1 MSESISPTTSANKDA
16 RNAILA
22 KRKNIIQNGGVAA
35 ADNNRGEFE
44 GVQDG
49 TNKENPA
56 VQPVSLK
63 NKTSLPAKV
72 TPHMS
77 KSQSDENMSP
87 LVPVRLSDAYPL
99 ILREEDDDTL
109 SVVVQVGEPPLSA
122 REDRVDVPSTQPD
135 SANKK
140 SVHWPSKMENV
151 HDIAP
156 GEPVVEPS
164 DGFLGLSESSCNV
177 FKLFSVTSS
186 GSGSSSSASPI
197 SPTKSPVRF
206 DPPEDRRDSSS
217 RPQSS
222 STR

>member
-1 MSESISPTTSANKDA
+1 M
-16 RNAILA
+16 
-22 KRKNIIQNGGVAA
+22 
-35 ADNNRGEFE
+35 
-44 GVQDG
+44 
-49 TNKENPA
+49 
-56 VQPVSLK
+56 SLK

-77 KSQSDENMSP
+77 KCESETPAASWTALSCLAGLNFFSAQSDENMSP

-206 DPPEDRRDSSS
+206 DPPEGETVYISI
-217 RPQSS
+217 
-222 STR
+222 